1 MIPGPGFYDLSE
13 PPIDLENEKEVQIK
27 IKACKFPK
35 RARFPKIKK
44 ESNPGP
50 GYYIQASEFGEY
62 LRKDPKRSK
71 SVQNRRNDSYY

>member
-50 GYYIQASEFGEY
+50 GYYI
-62 LRKDPKRSK
+62 
-71 SVQNRRNDSYY
+71 